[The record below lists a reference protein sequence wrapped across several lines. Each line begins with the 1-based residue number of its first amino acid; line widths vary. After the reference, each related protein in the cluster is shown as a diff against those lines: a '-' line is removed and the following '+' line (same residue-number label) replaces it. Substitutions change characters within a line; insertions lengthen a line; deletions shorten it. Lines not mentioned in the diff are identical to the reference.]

1 VLAFALALAALC
13 GAATVAHLAS
23 ALVAVARGLNV
34 RRTLGRG
41 ALPAVSVVR
50 PACGVDTHE
59 RVTLASSFRLDPG
72 RVEILFCCETYEDPA
87 VLEIRRLIRE
97 HPEFTARL
105 LVGSDLGSANP
116 KLNNMA
122 KGWWAARHRWVLFA
136 DSNLLLPPDYL
147 ERLFAAWKH
156 DTGLVCVPPVGL
168 APVGFP
174 AELECAFLNT
184 FQARW
189 QLAMDAVGLGFA
201 QGKTMLFRHE
211 DLASFGGVSAL
222 AAELAEDAAATK
234 LVRAA
239 GRKVSLADPVFG
251 QPLGRRT
258 MAQVLARQ
266 LRWAQLRRATFPAY
280 YVPRWSP
287 GRCSRCSPARSR
299 PGSSGVRRAS
309 PAPCSWRC
317 GCPPRPRW
325 RGSGG
330 GRSRPGHRSRGS
342 RGTRCSRRS
351 GCTGGRGA
359 PTSGAAPASRSPLTG
374 RRTSP
379 PTRS

>member
-1 VLAFALALAALC
+1 MLAFALALAAFC

-23 ALVAVARGLNV
+23 ALVAFARGLNV

-50 PACGVDTHE
+50 PACGVDAHE
-59 RVTLASSFRLDPG
+59 RVTLASSFRLDPA
-72 RVEILFCCETYEDPA
+72 RVELLFCCETYEDPA

-105 LVGSDLGSANP
+105 LVGSDLGTANP

-147 ERLFAAWKH
+147 ERLFAAWRH
-156 DTGLVCVPPVGL
+156 DTGLVCVPPIGL

-201 QGKTMLFRHE
+201 QGKTMLFERD
-211 DLASFGGVSAL
+211 DLAAYGGVAAL
-222 AAELAEDAAATK
+222 GAELAEDAAATK
-234 LVRAA
+234 LVRGA

-258 MAQVLARQ
+258 LAQVLARQ
-266 LRWAQLRRATFPAY
+266 LRWAQLRRATFPGY
-280 YVPRWSP
+280 YLPEMFAGSVLPVLAGAVAAGLLGGSAALTAAVLLALWLGAEAAVAKVWRWPLSAWSP
-287 GRCSRCSPARSR
+287 VAWLARDALLPAIWVYGWAGRAYE
-299 PGSSGVRRAS
+299 
-309 PAPCSWRC
+309 
-317 GCPPRPRW
+317 W
-325 RGSGG
+325 RGTSVEVTA
-330 GRSRPGHRSRGS
+330 HRSKNES
-342 RGTRCSRRS
+342 AHT
-351 GCTGGRGA
+351 
-359 PTSGAAPASRSPLTG
+359 
-374 RRTSP
+374 
-379 PTRS
+379 